1 MRFYAFLASV
11 LDNLGSMHHSGPMN
25 NNTFA
30 SLLQIASFRDAGGFD
45 QPSSMFSA
53 ALPTLFK
60 MVKVQMASAHKVLV
74 ETYGVSNLRGAL
86 MTTKQ
91 DANRLN
97 AISAV
102 MNNVDGTLNTDKVTS
117 AAMKSAKMT
126 VEAMEA
132 KVAGKVG
139 KLSGVTVRHVNGCEF
154 DINGTDA
161 SGRAVQLIQTTVY
174 KFSPNGTMFAQFP
187 CRIYVDGKF
196 TAEAAF

>member
-1 MRFYAFLASV
+1 
-11 LDNLGSMHHSGPMN
+11 MN
-25 NNTFA
+25 NNAFA
-30 SLLQIASFRDAGGFD
+30 
-45 QPSSMFSA
+45 A
-53 ALPTLFK
+53 AVPTLFK
-60 MVKVQMASAHKVLV
+60 MVLRQTYSAHKVLV
-74 ETYGVSNLRGAL
+74 DTYGIANLYGAL

-102 MNNVDGTLNTDKVTS
+102 LNNVDGSINEEKLDNAAYESAKKTA
-117 AAMKSAKMT
+117 AAMA
-126 VEAMEA
+126 A

-161 SGRAVQLIQTTVY
+161 SGRHVQLIQTTVY